1 MLRNLSEIGSEYWLE
16 DITSEDLGNE
26 DNGCYVL
33 SGRTAID
40 VILQD
45 IHKERKVQN
54 VYLPAYCCDSMLQP
68 FMDRGIKIHL
78 YDLWLGDKLEYDVD
92 ENCNW
97 VSIERLNG
105 GIKIEVS
112 AFIDVGSRYA
122 TIKILNL
129 SYDITESI
137 SIKQNGYPENRVITY
152 TTSDGNK
159 VGSFDPNYFDVNV
172 VSHTYN
178 NEKGIIV
185 FSGTL
190 YKIGDEAFWECTTL
204 TSVKIPN
211 TVTKIGDDAFYKCYS
226 LRSIY
231 IPSSVRT
238 ICGYAFHKCST
249 LTSITIP
256 KSVTTIEICAFNE
269 CSSLNRVYC
278 ESTTP
283 PTGGE
288 AMFGGTSS
296 SLRIYVPSESVSKYK
311 SATYWKDYSSKI
323 YAN

>member
-1 MLRNLSEIGSEYWLE
+1 MKRLFFLAIICVFAISCQNEDENFVPEIILSESSLTFEQSGGSKTIK
-16 DITSEDLGNE
+16 ITSN
-26 DNGCYVL
+26 
-33 SGRTAID
+33 I
-40 VILQD
+40 
-45 IHKERKVQN
+45 
-54 VYLPAYCCDSMLQP
+54 
-68 FMDRGIKIHL
+68 
-78 YDLWLGDKLEYDVD
+78 EYDID

-97 VSIERLNG
+97 LSIENLNG
-105 GIKIEVS
+105 GIKIAVTAS
-112 AFIDVGSRYA
+112 TDVGSRYA
-122 TIKILNL
+122 TIKIFNL

-178 NEKGIIV
+178 NGKGIIV

-190 YKIGDEAFWECTTL
+190 YKIGDEAFQECTTL
-204 TSVKIPN
+204 TSVNIPDSA
-211 TVTKIGDDAFYKCYS
+211 TKIGNYAFYECYS

-231 IPSSVRT
+231 IPSSVKT
-238 ICGYAFHKCST
+238 IGRGAFESCDA

-256 KSVTTIEICAFNE
+256 ESVTTIEYCAFLN

-278 ESTTP
+278 KRTTP
-283 PTGGE
+283 PTGGSH
-288 AMFGGTSS
+288 MFLGASS
-296 SLRIYVPSESVSKYK
+296 SLKIYVPTESVSEYK

-323 YAN
+323 YAQ